1 MKERYL
7 KQKIGFFLIKFSV
20 FFTLTF
26 LLLFL
31 SIMFIKGTKVLSWEF
46 LFSSPKNFMT
56 EGGIF
61 PALLGT
67 IYLVLLSISFS
78 IPIGV
83 LTAIYLV
90 FYAKSS
96 YFVRII
102 KTSVHTLSGI
112 PSIIYGLFG
121 LSVFV
126 NLFHFKVSILS
137 GSLTLAILS
146 LPVIIAF
153 AQEALKS
160 VPNDFIE
167 AAYGL
172 GATKLQTLTK
182 LVLPTAMPSI
192 LTGIIIVIGR
202 IAGETAPIL
211 FTATTFYSKFL
222 PSSIMDE
229 TMALPYHIYALLTE
243 GTNSAKQVPI
253 AYGTALVLLLL
264 VSALSSLAIII
275 RYKIRKKRLW

>member
-1 MKERYL
+1 MKKRYL
-7 KQKIGFFLIKFSV
+7 KQKIGFFLLRASV
-20 FFTLTF
+20 FITLIF

-31 SIMFIKGTKVLSWEF
+31 SIMFIKGAKVLSWEF

-67 IYLVLLSISFS
+67 IYLILLSISFS

-90 FYAKSS
+90 FYAKST
-96 YFVRII
+96 YFVRIV
-102 KTSVHTLSGI
+102 KTSVHTLSGT

-211 FTATTFYSKFL
+211 FTATTFYTKFL

-264 VSALSSLAIII
+264 VIALSSLAIII

>member
-1 MKERYL
+1 MKERFL
-7 KQKIGFFLIKFSV
+7 KQKIGIFLLKLSVFITLAFLIF
-20 FFTLTF
+20 
-26 LLLFL
+26 FL

-46 LFSSPKNFMT
+46 LFSSPKKFMT

-67 IYLVLLSISFS
+67 IYLVLLSTLIS
-78 IPIGV
+78 IPIGI

-90 FYAKSS
+90 FYAKSAH
-96 YFVRII
+96 FIRIV

-121 LSVFV
+121 FSVFV
-126 NLFHFKVSILS
+126 NLFKFKVSILS

-146 LPVIIAF
+146 LPIIISS

-167 AAYGL
+167 ASYGL

-222 PSSIMDE
+222 PSSIFDE

-264 VSALSSLAIII
+264 VITLSSLAIII